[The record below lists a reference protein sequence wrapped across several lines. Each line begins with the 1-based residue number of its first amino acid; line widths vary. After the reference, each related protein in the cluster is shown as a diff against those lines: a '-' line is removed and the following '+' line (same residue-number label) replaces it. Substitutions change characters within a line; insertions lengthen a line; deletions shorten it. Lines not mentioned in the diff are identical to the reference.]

1 MKPTGIALLISQLG
15 GRVSAEF
22 ARRVAEVGLT
32 PPQVAVLRV
41 VGQNP
46 GLSQRDLANRLG
58 TAPSRV
64 VQLVDELEERGIVT
78 RTRSTA
84 DRRNYELTIPDT
96 APPEVAKVR
105 EIVRDHDAALVAS
118 LTEDEIAELRRL
130 LGKLASADGV

>member
-15 GRVSAEF
+15 GRVSTEF

-46 GLSQRDLANRLG
+46 GLSQRDLADRLG
-58 TAPSRV
+58 NAPSRV
-64 VQLVDELEERGIVT
+64 VQLVDELEERGIIT
-78 RTRSTA
+78 RTRSTT
-84 DRRNYELTIPDT
+84 DRRNYELTISET
-96 APPEVAKVR
+96 APPEVARVR

-118 LTEDEIAELRRL
+118 LTHDEIAELQRL
-130 LGKLASADGV
+130 LQKLASTYSV

>member
-22 ARRVAEVGLT
+22 ARRVSEVGLT

-46 GLSQRDLANRLG
+46 GLSQRDLADRLG
-58 TAPSRV
+58 NAPSRV
-64 VQLVDELEERGIVT
+64 VQLVDELEERGIIT
-78 RTRSTA
+78 RTRSTT
-84 DRRNYELTIPDT
+84 DRRNYELTISET
-96 APPEVAKVR
+96 APPEVARVR

-118 LTEDEIAELRRL
+118 LTRDEIAELRRL
-130 LGKLASADGV
+130 LEKLASTYSV

>member
-46 GLSQRDLANRLG
+46 GLSQRDLANRLR

-64 VQLVDELEERGIVT
+64 VQLVDELEGRGIIT
-78 RTRSTA
+78 RTRSAT
-84 DRRNYELTIPDT
+84 DRRNYELTISQT

-118 LTEDEIAELRRL
+118 LSDEETAELRRL
-130 LGKLASADGV
+130 LEKLVKTYAV

>member
-46 GLSQRDLANRLG
+46 GLSQRDVADRLG

-64 VQLVDELEERGIVT
+64 VQLVDELEARGIIT
-78 RTRSTA
+78 RTRSAT
-84 DRRNYELTIPDT
+84 DRRNYELTISEE
-96 APPEVAKVR
+96 APPEVARVR
-105 EIVRDHDAALVAS
+105 EIVRDHDAAWVAS
-118 LTEDEIAELRRL
+118 LSADEIAELRRL
-130 LGKLASADGV
+130 LRKVNESHAD